1 MSAHLNS
8 KKKATVTSF
17 QKQEND
23 LLESLAAVAS
33 IFIIIRHRL
42 LLKREKEKGISEIVT
57 QQLEVLSV
65 HNNAR
70 ASNV

>member
-8 KKKATVTSF
+8 KKKKATVTSF

-57 QQLEVLSV
+57 QQTGGPQCTQ
-65 HNNAR
+65 
-70 ASNV
+70 